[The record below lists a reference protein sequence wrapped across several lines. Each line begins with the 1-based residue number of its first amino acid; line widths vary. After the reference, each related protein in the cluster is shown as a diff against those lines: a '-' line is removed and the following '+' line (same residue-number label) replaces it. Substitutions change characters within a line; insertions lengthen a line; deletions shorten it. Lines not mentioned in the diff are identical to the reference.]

1 MIIHHNKMSKT
12 LSSRL
17 HAVLSLIHAKRPLL
31 EYEVIS
37 AHPTTGEANHVKVWQ
52 DGQFL
57 GAIDAF
63 HRRYSQTAGKHE
75 TWYAVTCDNIRKSRG
90 ANKNM
95 KFSKDAKTAARDVIE
110 LFTKKPLSHLGM
122 DLIGNVKGVVSLLH
136 DKIDSN
142 YKNSINFSSRVL
154 TNYFVDLHSG
164 KSVPI
169 PKSIEDQIVSKEL
182 LRKREN
188 LEVAHNVWNHCQ
200 NNNGYALKVMKDE
213 TLLFAHIGN
222 PDTTSKHQS
231 TYELNQYVQEKYTM
245 LKLLEPNQFAADIG
259 VKYEY
264 DNGDTK
270 EMWYFIVAGETK
282 VIE

>member
-37 AHPTTGEANHVKVWQ
+37 AHPITNEAKHVRVWQ

-57 GAIDAF
+57 GSIDAS
-63 HRRYSQTAGKHE
+63 HSKYSPTDGKTH

-110 LFTKKPLSHLGM
+110 LFTKKPLSSLGET
-122 DLIGNVKGVVSLLH
+122 LIKNVKDMVNLLH
-136 DKIDSN
+136 DRIESN
-142 YKNSINFSSRVL
+142 YKNSINFSSHVL
-154 TNYFVDLHSG
+154 TNYFVDLHLG
-164 KSVPI
+164 KTVPI
-169 PKSIEDQIVSKEL
+169 PKLIEDQIVSKEL

-188 LEVAHNVWNHCQ
+188 LEVSSNVWNHCK
-200 NNNGYALKVMKDE
+200 NNHGYALKVMQDE
-213 TLLFAHIGN
+213 SLLFAHIGN

-231 TYELNQYVQEKYTM
+231 TYELNQYTQEKYTM